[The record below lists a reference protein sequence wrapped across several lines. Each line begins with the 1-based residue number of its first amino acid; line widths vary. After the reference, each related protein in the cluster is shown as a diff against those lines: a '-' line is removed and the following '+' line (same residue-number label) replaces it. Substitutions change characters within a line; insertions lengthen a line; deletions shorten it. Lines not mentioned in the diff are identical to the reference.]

1 MGLKYQKHEADKKKL
16 PDFLNHVSKMATIGV
31 SPTTYKGDIAK
42 DYTRG
47 KNDFKLLQGKRQS
60 FSDYTAKQK

>member
-47 KNDFKLLQGKRQS
+47 KNDFKLL
-60 FSDYTAKQK
+60 